1 MIRVRVTWVPDDVP
15 GRLLAAP
22 QVMSTCMRRLMERVQ
37 VVGLRASST
46 KAPVDKRHLRDSLY
60 PGRPGT
66 ASMVSPFRMLLGSN
80 LPYAGAQEDAARFT
94 TRKKWRP
101 PYAAIKDWVRRRRLN
116 LGVEAKDV
124 ARVAWAICNKIATK
138 GIRPKHYMQAG
149 FEAILAVL
157 PREVERTADEMLK
170 EAGLK

>member
-1 MIRVRVTWVPDDVP
+1 MIRVRVTWVPPDTAA
-15 GRLLAAP
+15 RLAASP
-22 QVMSTCMRRLMERVQ
+22 TIVPRSMLRMMERLQ
-37 VVGLRASST
+37 VTGLRASST

-60 PGRPGT
+60 PGRPGS
-66 ASMVSPFRMLLGSN
+66 ASMVSPFRMLMGSN

-94 TRKKWRP
+94 ARKKWRP

-116 LGVEAKDV
+116 LGVEARDV
-124 ARVAWAICNKIATK
+124 ARVAWAIRNKIATK